1 MQKQK
6 DRDTVVEQ
14 KEKNKRLEEEIERLN
29 IEQQRLKESNN
40 AIKVQMKEVTRVI
53 VFNNTTYGNKQNS
66 LEEQIKDE
74 NQTTLELGDKIVT
87 SPRKLK
93 VCS

>member
-40 AIKVQMKEVTRVI
+40 AIKVQMKEVTRMI
-53 VFNNTTYGNKQNS
+53 VY
-66 LEEQIKDE
+66 
-74 NQTTLELGDKIVT
+74 
-87 SPRKLK
+87 
-93 VCS
+93 

>member
-1 MQKQK
+1 MNWVCRMQKQK

-40 AIKVQMKEVTRVI
+40 AIKVQMKEVTRMI
-53 VFNNTTYGNKQNS
+53 VY
-66 LEEQIKDE
+66 
-74 NQTTLELGDKIVT
+74 
-87 SPRKLK
+87 
-93 VCS
+93 

>member
-1 MQKQK
+1 
-6 DRDTVVEQ
+6 
-14 KEKNKRLEEEIERLN
+14 
-29 IEQQRLKESNN
+29 
-40 AIKVQMKEVTRVI
+40 MKEVTRVI

>member
-6 DRDTVVEQ
+6 DRDSVVEQ

-40 AIKVQMKEVTRVI
+40 AIKVQMKEVTRAI
-53 VFNNTTYGNKQNS
+53 VPIS
-66 LEEQIKDE
+66 LMK
-74 NQTTLELGDKIVT
+74 
-87 SPRKLK
+87 
-93 VCS
+93 

>member
-14 KEKNKRLEEEIERLN
+14 KEKNKRLEEVIERLN

-40 AIKVQMKEVTRVI
+40 AIKVQMKEVTRAI
-53 VFNNTTYGNKQNS
+53 VSIDFTYSN
-66 LEEQIKDE
+66 EYR
-74 NQTTLELGDKIVT
+74 IV
-87 SPRKLK
+87 
-93 VCS
+93 

>member
-40 AIKVQMKEVTRVI
+40 AIKVQMKEVTRAI
-53 VFNNTTYGNKQNS
+53 VSIHYAYSYEYRIVQKTKSRMRIKLHQNQEIR
-66 LEEQIKDE
+66 LLPHHV
-74 NQTTLELGDKIVT
+74 N
-87 SPRKLK
+87 
-93 VCS
+93 

>member
-40 AIKVQMKEVTRVI
+40 AIKVQMKEVTRAI
-53 VFNNTTYGNKQNS
+53 VSIDFTYSN
-66 LEEQIKDE
+66 EYR
-74 NQTTLELGDKIVT
+74 IV
-87 SPRKLK
+87 
-93 VCS
+93 

>member
-53 VFNNTTYGNKQNS
+53 VFNNITCGNK
-66 LEEQIKDE
+66 
-74 NQTTLELGDKIVT
+74 
-87 SPRKLK
+87 
-93 VCS
+93 

>member
-40 AIKVQMKEVTRVI
+40 AIKVQMKEITRTIVTTFI
-53 VFNNTTYGNKQNS
+53 VF
-66 LEEQIKDE
+66 L
-74 NQTTLELGDKIVT
+74 L
-87 SPRKLK
+87 
-93 VCS
+93 